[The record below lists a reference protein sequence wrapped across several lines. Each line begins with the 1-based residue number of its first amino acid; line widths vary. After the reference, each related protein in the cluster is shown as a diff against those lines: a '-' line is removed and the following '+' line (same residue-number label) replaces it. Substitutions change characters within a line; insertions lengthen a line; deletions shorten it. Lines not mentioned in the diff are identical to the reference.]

1 MSLLLLLL
9 NVLVLN
15 DFGVADWKMEKKDE
29 EEEKGMPEKA
39 ELTPVPSTRLQ
50 SLGLSVS
57 VLNTLPRLFNN

>member
-1 MSLLLLLL
+1 
-9 NVLVLN
+9 
-15 DFGVADWKMEKKDE
+15 MEKKDE